1 MQNHNPIKFCYVDE
15 FYENGIYGPLTQKH
29 CVKCIA
35 VNQCWL
41 ANEKNKKSN
50 AISYSIEQV

>member
-1 MQNHNPIKFCYVDE
+1 MLVSWSYDWIKVVDE
-15 FYENGIYGPLTQKH
+15 FYENGIYGPLTQKRW
-29 CVKCIA
+29 VKCIA

-41 ANEKNKKSN
+41 ANKKPN